1 MMSQRRLQQLV
12 PAVFDASID
21 NVFYSFRRHAIQCLA
36 QQCRRGH
43 PPDRARGGAFDALP
57 DRIRQLGPW
66 VGSREGDL
74 ANLRPHYRA
83 MMEEQGF
90 AIIYSK
96 PSEFTPEP

>member
-1 MMSQRRLQQLV
+1 MRFKAWRSNADVGIHLIV
-12 PAVFDASID
+12 HEGSG
-21 NVFYSFRRHAIQCLA
+21 S
-36 QQCRRGH
+36 
-43 PPDRARGGAFDALP
+43 FDALP